1 MVLFSLGCL
10 DSLFHRL
17 LAALLWAVFLKGI
30 VNREKRKLICI
41 VMVLFLILSAR
52 FPSKISKGRV
62 VEIRNSY
69 LIVSDGYSRVLL
81 YGSDGN
87 IGLDD
92 LLEFEAQL
100 DRVSGYDN
108 FETSTFPQWA
118 KGQGIYYRGN
128 LKEYHIVKKGVSLRR
143 IIMDHCRLYDNKW
156 ALMLLFNTGLDSDSD
171 FRYFITHAGFHV
183 SFLVA
188 MIRRIYERWFYRHDA
203 RNLTFATVVLL
214 GAVFGF
220 PYSWFRAAAGLLA
233 GLLWENRR
241 DQVGFQACLLML
253 ARPYYIRTV
262 SFVIPLGLSFLNLFQ
277 KEGNGTFVRYVF
289 LMLCQLRFYGY
300 CDLRQMGLFSLLS
313 RAVSGLYVLAVLVSF
328 RPFSLD
334 FNDLTVNYA
343 GWLDKIPSVYLNGRC
358 DIILSVTVMALL
370 LNYLNSGKRT
380 VILYIVGLL
389 LMNNCQAVLSPCYR
403 ITWLDIG
410 QGDCALVSFPFSS
423 HGLLIDTGG
432 NLYKDVS
439 HDITVPYLRSRGLK
453 SVDVVLSHQDLD
465 HAGGLHSL
473 NREFNV
479 GRVWFDKQEKIRV
492 RDLEITDPLYDREYE
507 DANDNSQI
515 SYFRIEGNGF
525 LFLGDISSS
534 VEEDLVSDFS
544 ELDVD
549 VIKIAH
555 HGSATATSDK
565 LLAAY
570 RPRFAVISAGRN
582 NRFNHPDPEVLNRL
596 DSYLVT
602 VFCTKTDHAIEFRIY
617 RWFTFYRTASGRY
630 GVFLNSH

>member
-30 VNREKRKLICI
+30 VNREKRKIILII
-41 VMVLFLILSAR
+41 MVLFLILSAR
-52 FPSKISKGRV
+52 FPARINKGRV
-62 VEIRNSY
+62 TEIRNSY
-69 LIVSDGYSRVLL
+69 LIVSDGYSKVLL
-81 YGSDGN
+81 YGNDEN

-92 LLEFEAQL
+92 LLEFEADL
-100 DRVSGYDN
+100 DKVSGYDN
-108 FETSTFPQWA
+108 FEVSTFPQWA
-118 KGQGIYYRGN
+118 KGQGIYYRGD
-128 LKEYHIVKKGVSLRR
+128 LKSYRIVEKGASLRR

-156 ALMLLFNTGLDSDSD
+156 AMMLLFSTGLDSDSD

-183 SFLVA
+183 SFLVTV
-188 MIRRIYERWFYRHDA
+188 IRKIYERWFYHHDA
-203 RNLTFATVVLL
+203 QNLTFATVALL

-220 PYSWFRAAAGLLA
+220 PYAWLRVTAGLLA
-233 GLLWENRR
+233 RELWENRR

-253 ARPYYIRTV
+253 AKPYYINTV
-262 SFVIPLGLSFLNLFQ
+262 SFVIPLGLSFLNLFH
-277 KEGNGTFVRYVF
+277 KEGSSTFVRYVF

-300 CDLRQMGLFSLLS
+300 CDLLQMGLFSLLTS
-313 RAVSGLYVLAVLVSF
+313 AVSGMYVVALLLSF
-328 RPFSLD
+328 RPFSLP

-343 GWLDKIPSVYLNGRC
+343 GLLDKIPSVYLDGRC
-358 DIILSVTVMALL
+358 DMILFGIITAILLS
-370 LNYLNSGKRT
+370 YFNSGKKT
-380 VILYIVGLL
+380 CILYVVGLL
-389 LMNNCQAVLSPCYR
+389 LINNCQAVLSPCYR
-403 ITWLDIG
+403 ICRLDIG
-410 QGDCALVSFPFSS
+410 QGDCALISFPFSS

-439 HDITVPYLRSRGLK
+439 HDITIPYLRSRGIK
-453 SVDVVLSHQDLD
+453 SVDVILSHEDLD

-473 NREFNV
+473 SREFSV
-479 GRVWFDKQEKIRV
+479 GKVWFDKQEKITV
-492 RDLEITDPLYDREYE
+492 KELEIIDPLYDREYE
-507 DANDNSQI
+507 DGNDNSQI

-525 LFLGDISSS
+525 LFLGDVSGM
-534 VEEDLVSDFS
+534 VEEDLVSDYG

-582 NRFNHPDPEVLNRL
+582 NRFNHPDQEVMNRL
-596 DSYLVT
+596 NDYLVT
-602 VFCTKTDHAIEFRIY
+602 VLCTKSDHAIEFRVF
-617 RWFTFYRTASGRY
+617 RWFTFWHTSSGRY